1 MSSLFIKGLVMKTI
15 YQPAYQTLIRHLVD
29 LRKSK
34 ELTQVALAN
43 MLSKPQSYVAK
54 IEGCERK
61 LDVLEFMA
69 WCQALGVRPSEVMV
83 LMEYDDKNPN
93 FP

>member
-1 MSSLFIKGLVMKTI
+1 MKTI

-34 ELTQVALAN
+34 GLTQVTLAKA
-43 MLSKPQSYVAK
+43 LSKPQSYVAK

-61 LDVLEFMA
+61 LDVLEFVA
-69 WCQALGVRPSEVMV
+69 WCQALGVRPGEMMV
-83 LMEYDDKNPN
+83 LMESDDKIPN

>member
-1 MSSLFIKGLVMKTI
+1 MSSLFIKGLDVKTI

-29 LRKSK
+29 LRNSK
-34 ELTQVALAN
+34 EPTQVALAN
-43 MLSKPQSYVAK
+43 ILSKPQSYVAK

-61 LDVLEFMA
+61 LDVLEFVA
-69 WCQALGVRPSEVMV
+69 WCQALGVQPSNVMT
-83 LMEYDDKNPN
+83 LMESDDKNPN